1 VSKPVGT
8 HAQILVVALKLFADK
23 GYEATS
29 MREIAEQLGIS
40 KPALYYHFDSK
51 EDIVRGILG
60 DMMSQFVDLVDW
72 ARDQDPSP
80 ELGSLVLDRW
90 TDIVQ
95 AHGSTMFRFM
105 LANQHVVRDL
115 QGDKR
120 GLLAHLNELCTIIVP
135 ADATAEDQ
143 LRIRLALMS
152 VNMAGV
158 LGLDIDAGDDEV
170 LTAARRVAK
179 GLLPR
184 L

>member
-1 VSKPVGT
+1 MSKVAGT

-29 MREIAEQLGIS
+29 MREIAEHLGIS

-60 DMMSQFVDLVDW
+60 DMVSQVSDLVDW
-72 ARDQDPSP
+72 ARLQEPSHD
-80 ELGSLVLDRW
+80 LGSLVLDRW

-95 AHGSTMFRFM
+95 AHGSTMFRF
-105 LANQHVVRDL
+105 LVANQNVVRDL
-115 QGDKR
+115 HGDKHS
-120 GLLAHLNELCTIIVP
+120 LLAHVNDLCRIIAP

-152 VNMAGV
+152 VNLAGV
-158 LGLDIDAGDDEV
+158 LGLDIDADEDEV